1 MLDEA
6 EGRGTAAA
14 IDQDSRDQR
23 MDELAASQPAL
34 AITVERGQ
42 VVLQHHNLA
51 ACQLRFYRMD
61 IELLFS
67 RQPFVQGDVERF
79 GWIEP
84 GAALDVTLGAASRTA
99 LAIPAAMA
107 GQNLVIEAIAPAC
120 AAPSPTTA
128 TTSRP
133 SSPTSTARS
142 GSSAPAPRRPLP
154 ATYVKVYARQQGGAV
169 TFYKDGYTDL
179 RGRFDYATL
188 STDDLDRVE
197 RFAIL
202 IASDDAG
209 ATVLEAPPPP
219 R

>member
-6 EGRGTAAA
+6 QGSAAA
-14 IDQDSRDQR
+14 AARDPDSRDQR
-23 MDELAASQPAL
+23 MDELAARQPAL
-34 AITVERGQ
+34 ALTVEHGA

-67 RQPFVQGDVERF
+67 RQPLVQGDVERF
-79 GWIEP
+79 SWIDP
-84 GAALDVTLGAASRTA
+84 GALQAVPLSADGRTTV
-99 LAIPAAMA
+99 AIPDSMRGA
-107 GQNLVIEAIAPAC
+107 NLVI
-120 AAPSPTTA
+120 AAVADGLRRSITHYAHDLA
-128 TTSRP
+128 TQLAQQYGQLRVLRA
-133 SSPTSTARS
+133 STQA
-142 GSSAPAPRRPLP
+142 PLP

-169 TFYKDGYTDL
+169 RFYKDGYTDL
-179 RGRFDYATL
+179 RGRFDYVTL

-202 IASDDAG
+202 VASDDAG
-209 ATVLEAPPPP
+209 ATVLEADPPP